1 MYKDYWDRKLT
12 YFLTHRVDSCRVSL
26 FAKFLLDGELKMA
39 ESALKSEIRRRYIC
53 EVQCKVQN
61 N

>member
-1 MYKDYWDRKLT
+1 MT
-12 YFLTHRVDSCRVSL
+12 NFLTHPVDSCCVSL

-39 ESALKSEIRRRYIC
+39 ESALKSEVRRRYMR
-53 EVQCKVQN
+53 EMQSKVKN